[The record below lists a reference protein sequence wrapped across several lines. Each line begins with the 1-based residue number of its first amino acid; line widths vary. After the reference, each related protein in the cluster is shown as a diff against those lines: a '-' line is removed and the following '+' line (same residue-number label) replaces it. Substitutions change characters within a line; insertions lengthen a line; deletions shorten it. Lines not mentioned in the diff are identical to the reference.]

1 MSEKAPVFGAY
12 FIPFALALSVFAIFL
27 REAFEYLAPA
37 LGIERRWALPAAVA
51 VAIVLMNRFPEDRR
65 AEIATRLRA
74 FFGGKAN

>member
-37 LGIERRWALPAAVA
+37 LGVEPRWALPAAVV
-51 VAIVLMNRFPEDRR
+51 VAIVSMNRFPEDRR
-65 AEIATRLRA
+65 IEIAMRMKT